1 MIRKF
6 ENFGDHKA
14 RLFPELHRANGALT
28 RTVTFQVTDACNLNC
43 SYCYQ
48 INKGT
53 RKMSIE
59 TAKKFIDYLLNA
71 DESNEY
77 INPVISPFLI
87 IEFIGGEPFLEIK
100 LIDEIMDYFID
111 QAFKLQHPWATRY
124 CISICSNGTLYFEP
138 EVQRFFNKHRNH
150 ISFSVTID
158 GNKELHDSCRVF
170 YDGSPSYDLA
180 WAAAQDWISKGGY
193 MGSKI
198 TICPENLP
206 MLNDAL
212 RHFVSLGYEEINA
225 NCVYEEGWTIEDASE
240 LYNQMKNF
248 ADYMLDN
255 KLNIFCSLYEENF
268 FHPKEENDLDN
279 WCWGKGTPILTTNG
293 YKPIEEIKVGD
304 LVYTEDGSIHP
315 VINTTSRTAD
325 NVVRISVSGI
335 FDLVCTNN
343 HKIFAKPFNYKGW
356 NNKKYYNQY
365 DKYQIKD
372 LKHKDLIKIFQL
384 PEGKIE
390 FNKDLAYIV
399 GRYIGDGWNSTT
411 GYKICC
417 AHKEE
422 KELKEKF
429 DKANI
434 EYSISNH
441 PTVKQFNIFK
451 SNKELIKVLSTCGE
465 KAINKHL
472 PSECFNWTK
481 DSLKSLL
488 QGYMDADGTI
498 NVKEQFRFNTIS
510 YQLAQELMII
520 LRTLGFTPTC
530 YHNKRGGKSKIL
542 NREVNIHDRYE
553 VYYYK
558 NPKRAKYVHEEEDGM
573 WTYGL
578 KITSEE
584 PQTVYNLTVDTNHS
598 YIAGGLA
605 SANCGGNGKMLACDP
620 DGYLYPCIRYMES
633 SLGADQPPIRIG
645 HVDHGLEYSKE
656 EKDWVKCLNC
666 IDRRTQSTDE
676 CFYCP
681 IAEGCSWCFP
691 AGTKVSTPAGLVDI
705 ESISVGDIVL
715 DMNGEERSVEATTNH
730 IAADLVY
737 VKAAGLPDLL
747 TTYEHPFWC
756 KPVVK
761 RYHNIPVYGE
771 PQWVKA
777 KDLKVSDKI
786 GLFVPKLGN
795 EHIDSEIAY
804 LLGRYIGDGW
814 KTPSNREKHPY
825 KYYIC
830 CAFDEQDELEK
841 HLNNANISHK
851 KSINKTVAE
860 YYINI
865 SGTNNEFLTN
875 LFDKCGRYAT
885 DKKVPREVWN
895 WDRESVEFMLKGY
908 FDADGCV
915 DKKRNIQRF
924 TSVSK
929 ELVLNISELIRG
941 VYHKN
946 VNITHRKVKSS
957 GNIEGRTINQHDS
970 YEGRYNIG
978 DVSKKYNNY
987 DEENNIM
994 WVNVRKSNKD
1004 IPKSEQVYNI
1014 SVSESPTFIA
1024 NGALVHNCSAYNYQ
1038 VFGTPDKRAT
1048 YICEMHKARSLANV
1062 YYWNKRY
1069 AIEGIDKQMK
1079 MYCPKEWAIPII
1091 GEEEYNY
1098 LLEVISFSYI

>member
-1 MIRKF
+1 
-6 ENFGDHKA
+6 
-14 RLFPELHRANGALT
+14 
-28 RTVTFQVTDACNLNC
+28 
-43 SYCYQ
+43 
-48 INKGT
+48 
-53 RKMSIE
+53 MSIE
-59 TAKKFIDYLLNA
+59 TAKKFIDYLLEA

-240 LYNQMKNF
+240 LYNQMKSF

-279 WCWGKGTPILTTNG
+279 WC
-293 YKPIEEIKVGD
+293 
-304 LVYTEDGSIHP
+304 
-315 VINTTSRTAD
+315 
-325 NVVRISVSGI
+325 
-335 FDLVCTNN
+335 
-343 HKIFAKPFNYKGW
+343 
-356 NNKKYYNQY
+356 
-365 DKYQIKD
+365 
-372 LKHKDLIKIFQL
+372 
-384 PEGKIE
+384 
-390 FNKDLAYIV
+390 
-399 GRYIGDGWNSTT
+399 
-411 GYKICC
+411 
-417 AHKEE
+417 
-422 KELKEKF
+422 
-429 DKANI
+429 
-434 EYSISNH
+434 
-441 PTVKQFNIFK
+441 
-451 SNKELIKVLSTCGE
+451 
-465 KAINKHL
+465 
-472 PSECFNWTK
+472 
-481 DSLKSLL
+481 
-488 QGYMDADGTI
+488 
-498 NVKEQFRFNTIS
+498 
-510 YQLAQELMII
+510 
-520 LRTLGFTPTC
+520 
-530 YHNKRGGKSKIL
+530 
-542 NREVNIHDRYE
+542 
-553 VYYYK
+553 
-558 NPKRAKYVHEEEDGM
+558 
-573 WTYGL
+573 
-578 KITSEE
+578 
-584 PQTVYNLTVDTNHS
+584 
-598 YIAGGLA
+598 
-605 SANCGGNGKMLACDP
+605 GGNGKMLACDP

-633 SLGADQPPIRIG
+633 SLGEDQPSIRIG
-645 HVDHGLEYSKE
+645 HVDHGLEYTKK

-957 GNIEGRTINQHDS
+957 SSIEGRKVNQHDS
-970 YEGRYNIG
+970 YEGRYNIS
-978 DVSKKYNNY
+978 DVSKKYYNY
-987 DEENNIM
+987 DEGNNIM

-1098 LLEVISFSYI
+1098 LLELSGGKINEIKD